1 MRFSK
6 AKVRQKCAL
15 EVHDAEQRQLKNAKR
30 ANKRMIGLTG
40 ALQAPELVS
49 VFCRYPSSCAL
60 LTCRKAANLSPA
72 AVDDTTSPGKRSVNR
87 GDVDL
92 AIRSMRASARMTR
105 RRPAPN
111 RPLSKI
117 FMDGGSVTRG
127 RLIES

>member
-1 MRFSK
+1 MYCAVIQVCTSLTFR
-6 AKVRQKCAL
+6 KV
-15 EVHDAEQRQLKNAKR
+15 
-30 ANKRMIGLTG
+30 AN
-40 ALQAPELVS
+40 P
-49 VFCRYPSSCAL
+49 
-60 LTCRKAANLSPA
+60 SPA
-72 AVDDTTSPGKRSVNR
+72 AMDDTSAAVLGKRSVNR

-92 AIRSMRASARMTR
+92 AIRSMRASTRMTR

>member
-1 MRFSK
+1 MDDTS
-6 AKVRQKCAL
+6 
-15 EVHDAEQRQLKNAKR
+15 
-30 ANKRMIGLTG
+30 
-40 ALQAPELVS
+40 
-49 VFCRYPSSCAL
+49 
-60 LTCRKAANLSPA
+60 A
-72 AVDDTTSPGKRSVNR
+72 AVLGKRSVNR

-92 AIRSMRASARMTR
+92 AIRSMRASTRMTR